1 MRKKLIALLSA
12 VSLLVAYSTTCFA
25 AQQLPITHAN
35 QYVFSVRGGEITSIL
50 FLTLVT
56 IQ

>member
-12 VSLLVAYSTTCFA
+12 VSLLVAHSTTCLA
-25 AQQLPITHAN
+25 AQQLPIAHAN
-35 QYVFSVRGGEITSIL
+35 QYVFSVGGGGITSIL